1 MAITYKE
8 IIKNEEILAFIKKG
22 NENLQVLGFT
32 DHSAAHTGLVANR
45 AAYILEELGYSE
57 HEQELAK
64 IAGFMH
70 DIGNTINRKN
80 HAEYGGILAN
90 SILRNLDIST
100 EDRIT
105 IVSAIAHHDEST
117 GGATDA
123 VSAALIIA
131 DKTDVR
137 RNRVCE
143 TDKTA
148 FDIHDRVNYAV
159 MENDLVIN
167 PEKKSITL
175 ELIIDEKVC
184 TMYEYFDI
192 FLQRMLLS
200 RSAAEMLGA
209 SFSLVVNGNKIL

>member
-1 MAITYKE
+1 MSLTYKK
-8 IIKNEEILAFIKKG
+8 IKTNEEILAFIKKG
-22 NENLQVLGFT
+22 NENLQVLGYT
-32 DHSAAHTGLVANR
+32 DHSVAHSGLVAER
-45 AAYILEELGYSE
+45 AAYILSTLGYSDR
-57 HEQELAK
+57 EQELSK

-70 DIGNTINRKN
+70 DIGNAINRKN
-80 HAEYGGILAN
+80 HAEYGGLLAD
-90 SILRNLDIST
+90 SILKNLDIPL

-143 TDKTA
+143 TDKAA

-159 MENDLVIN
+159 IDNSLNIDAN
-167 PEKKSITL
+167 NKSITL
-175 ELIIDEKVC
+175 ELKIDERVC

>member
-1 MAITYKE
+1 MSLTYKE
-8 IIKNEEILAFIKKG
+8 IIKNEEILAYIKKG
-22 NENLQVLGFT
+22 NDNLRVLGFT
-32 DHSAAHTGLVANR
+32 DHSVAHTGLVANR
-45 AAYILEELGYSE
+45 AAYILEELEYSE
-57 HEQELAK
+57 KEQELAK

-70 DIGNTINRKN
+70 DIGNTINRTQ
-80 HAEYGGILAN
+80 HAEYGGLLAD
-90 SILRNLDIST
+90 SILRNFDISIA
-100 EDRIT
+100 DRIT

-117 GGATDA
+117 GGATDT

-159 MENDLVIN
+159 IENNLNICPDTRA
-167 PEKKSITL
+167 ITL

>member
-1 MAITYKE
+1 MVSYKE
-8 IIKNEEILAFIKKG
+8 IRNNEEILAFIRKG
-22 NENLQVLGFT
+22 NANLQVLGYT
-32 DHSAAHTGLVANR
+32 DHSEAHTGLVADR
-45 AAYILEELGYSE
+45 AAYILQEMGYSE
-57 HEQELAK
+57 HDQELAR
-64 IAGFMH
+64 IAGYMH

-80 HAEYGGILAN
+80 HAEYGGLLAD
-90 SILRNLDIST
+90 SILKAMDISV

-137 RNRVCE
+137 QNRVCE
-143 TDKTA
+143 TDKSA

-159 MENDLVIN
+159 VGNKLVVNEYDKQI
-167 PEKKSITL
+167 IL
-175 ELIIDEKVC
+175 ELEIDETIC

-192 FLQRMLLS
+192 FLQRMLMS
-200 RSAAEMLGA
+200 RSAAEMLGMN
-209 SFSLVVNGNKIL
+209 FSLMVNGSKIL